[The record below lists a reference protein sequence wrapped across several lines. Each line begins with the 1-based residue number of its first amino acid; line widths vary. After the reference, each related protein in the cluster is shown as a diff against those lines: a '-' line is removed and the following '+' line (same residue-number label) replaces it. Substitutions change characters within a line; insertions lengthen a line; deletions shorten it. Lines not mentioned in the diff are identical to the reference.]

1 MTVPEILS
9 YVNAIKRKR
18 YFHKLIFYF
27 VYAIFNTCDKNS
39 EIEIPLTDLEI
50 YDKIFGTELWSGKEV
65 SAENTLKVKLESHG
79 AKAYFFK

>member
-27 VYAIFNTCDKNS
+27 VYAIFNTGDKNS
-39 EIEIPLTDLEI
+39 EIEIPL
-50 YDKIFGTELWSGKEV
+50 
-65 SAENTLKVKLESHG
+65 
-79 AKAYFFK
+79 